1 MSKFIKNIIL
11 GLSFTVVFSGAVF
24 ANDQSVEPMQKSLP
38 VDTVKME
45 EAEGDVFIQIMEEDA
60 PDAAVSHMA
69 EEPAITEDILN
80 KQKEIDQYLFG
91 DYMKDIEEKG
101 FTVSHTVPTE
111 EYVEIGIT
119 PYTEENAQYLYSIFG
134 KEQVKV
140 VEGELVEL
148 YDSNAADST
157 VLETQATMVNE
168 DDVQK
173 EKQVKSLAI
182 YGGGIIVI
190 GGVLLARRKIKTSNQ
205 KR

>member
-140 VEGELVEL
+140 VEGELAEL

>member
-24 ANDQSVEPMQKSLP
+24 ANDQSVEPMLKSLP

-140 VEGELVEL
+140 VEGELAEL

>member
-24 ANDQSVEPMQKSLP
+24 ANDQSVEPMLKSLP

-140 VEGELVEL
+140 VEGELAEL

-190 GGVLLARRKIKTSNQ
+190 GGFLLARCKIKTSN
-205 KR
+205 

>member
-45 EAEGDVFIQIMEEDA
+45 EAEGDIFIQIMEEDA

>member
-190 GGVLLARRKIKTSNQ
+190 GGVLLARRKIKTSN
-205 KR
+205 

>member
-24 ANDQSVEPMQKSLP
+24 ANDQSVEPMLKSLP

-190 GGVLLARRKIKTSNQ
+190 GGVLLARRKIKTSN
-205 KR
+205 

>member
-24 ANDQSVEPMQKSLP
+24 ANDQSVEPMLKSLP

-140 VEGELVEL
+140 VEGELAEL

-190 GGVLLARRKIKTSNQ
+190 GGVLLARRKIKTSN
-205 KR
+205 

>member
-1 MSKFIKNIIL
+1 
-11 GLSFTVVFSGAVF
+11 
-24 ANDQSVEPMQKSLP
+24 
-38 VDTVKME
+38 
-45 EAEGDVFIQIMEEDA
+45 
-60 PDAAVSHMA
+60 
-69 EEPAITEDILN
+69 
-80 KQKEIDQYLFG
+80 
-91 DYMKDIEEKG
+91 MKDIEEKG

-140 VEGELVEL
+140 VEGELAEL

-190 GGVLLARRKIKTSNQ
+190 GGFLLARCKIKTSN
-205 KR
+205 

>member
-140 VEGELVEL
+140 VEGELAEL

-190 GGVLLARRKIKTSNQ
+190 GGVLLARRKIKTSN
-205 KR
+205 

>member
-140 VEGELVEL
+140 VEGELAEL

-190 GGVLLARRKIKTSNQ
+190 GGFLLARRKIKTSN
-205 KR
+205 